1 MSADGAFSF
10 SVSEVRACRK
20 PNRQQKNYFG
30 MRELRWSARLGQARS
45 LSSVWSV
52 WFIWS
57 IWLVWFNQINE
68 TDRTDQMN
76 KTGWRTFSAAC

>member
-20 PNRQQKNYFG
+20 PNRQQENYFG

-45 LSSVWSV
+45 LSSLSSLSSVWSV
-52 WFIWS
+52 SFIWFIWFVLF
-57 IWLVWFNQINE
+57 IWLNQTNS
-68 TDRTDQMN
+68 MN
-76 KTGWRTFSAAC
+76 